1 MTLRPQNVS
10 QSVRLKHPDGLESA
24 SRRPLRGIRAHS
36 ATSPKRRSRCWSRR
50 PAARGGSRPPPVEEG
65 ITSRFFCGRQPC
77 RLIAPLSSEGMPFLT
92 VGFADNRTFCPAVA
106 KTCDYPQAAGA
117 AKLLSALFPCQT
129 PKNRELCPLCGLV
142 CAKNRLFCPQMAKT
156 GDSSHRQPAARPS
169 HRQLAER
176 LCSPAVVCNRAAPMS
191 LLVKLSCAA

>member
-142 CAKNRLFCPQMAKT
+142 CARIACFVLKWPKQAILRTGSQPPGLRTGSLPRDYAVRL
-156 GDSSHRQPAARPS
+156 
-169 HRQLAER
+169 
-176 LCSPAVVCNRAAPMS
+176 LCAIVP
-191 LLVKLSCAA
+191 LLCRYW